1 MDLDHWSET
10 RGVLDAEGW
19 GWGGKRRHVR
29 GRRMFYGFNL
39 SRALRGEIGSI
50 LLFSFIFVG
59 LSFFLR
65 SLDVGS
71 RGTGNGAQVRDWMI
85 DDGFRRIYGY
95 FVPRRER
102 ILSPAREEQTRN
114 TWLPF
119 ATSFLKFTIRE

>member
-1 MDLDHWSET
+1 MRRVGDGEGNVVTSADAGCFMDLICRVATS
-10 RGVLDAEGW
+10 
-19 GWGGKRRHVR
+19 
-29 GRRMFYGFNL
+29 
-39 SRALRGEIGSI
+39 RGEIGSI

-59 LSFFLR
+59 LSFFSR

-102 ILSPAREEQTRN
+102 IFSPAREEETRN

>member
-1 MDLDHWSET
+1 MRRVGDGEGNVVTSADAGCFMDLIC
-10 RGVLDAEGW
+10 
-19 GWGGKRRHVR
+19 
-29 GRRMFYGFNL
+29 
-39 SRALRGEIGSI
+39 RARCRGSI

-59 LSFFLR
+59 LSFFSR

-95 FVPRRER
+95 FVLRRER
-102 ILSPAREEQTRN
+102 ILSPPREERN

>member
-1 MDLDHWSET
+1 MRRVGDGEGNVVTSADAGCFMDLIYRARCHEP
-10 RGVLDAEGW
+10 
-19 GWGGKRRHVR
+19 RRDR
-29 GRRMFYGFNL
+29 FDPLIFFYWLVFL
-39 SRALRGEIGSI
+39 
-50 LLFSFIFVG
+50 
-59 LSFFLR
+59 FLR

-95 FVPRRER
+95 FVLRRER
-102 ILSPAREEQTRN
+102 ILSPAREEETRN

>member
-1 MDLDHWSET
+1 MRRVGDGEGNVVTSADAGCFMDLIC
-10 RGVLDAEGW
+10 
-19 GWGGKRRHVR
+19 
-29 GRRMFYGFNL
+29 
-39 SRALRGEIGSI
+39 RARCRGEIGSI

-95 FVPRRER
+95 FVLQLEKKRER
-102 ILSPAREEQTRN
+102 FPNKHEILGCPSLRAFLNLRFANESAGNEQR
-114 TWLPF
+114 LRL
-119 ATSFLKFTIRE
+119 SSR

>member
-1 MDLDHWSET
+1 MRRVGDGEGNVVTSADAGCFMDLIYRVATS
-10 RGVLDAEGW
+10 
-19 GWGGKRRHVR
+19 
-29 GRRMFYGFNL
+29 
-39 SRALRGEIGSI
+39 RGEIGSI

-59 LSFFLR
+59 LSFFSR

>member
-39 SRALRGEIGSI
+39 SRALPRRDRFDPLIFFYW
-50 LLFSFIFVG
+50 LVFLFS
-59 LSFFLR
+59 R
-65 SLDVGS
+65 SLNVGS

-102 ILSPAREEQTRN
+102 ILSPAREEETRN

>member
-1 MDLDHWSET
+1 MRRVGDGEGNVVTSADAGCFMDLIC
-10 RGVLDAEGW
+10 
-19 GWGGKRRHVR
+19 
-29 GRRMFYGFNL
+29 
-39 SRALRGEIGSI
+39 RARCRGEIGSI

-59 LSFFLR
+59 LSFFSR

-95 FVPRRER
+95 FVLRRER
-102 ILSPAREEQTRN
+102 ILSPAREEETRN

>member
-1 MDLDHWSET
+1 MRRVGDGEGNVVTSADAGCFMDLICRVATS
-10 RGVLDAEGW
+10 
-19 GWGGKRRHVR
+19 
-29 GRRMFYGFNL
+29 
-39 SRALRGEIGSI
+39 RGEIGSI

-59 LSFFLR
+59 LSFFSR